1 MGCNIVYFHF
11 RLHVVKIRIMY
22 EQDLEK
28 KVVISNKHRKN
39 VLMPLLMVFFC
50 FQTVSEGE
58 YFCTLKIRK

>member
-39 VLMPLLMVFFC
+39 VLMPLLMVFS
-50 FQTVSEGE
+50 VSKLLVKENT
-58 YFCTLKIRK
+58 FACSK